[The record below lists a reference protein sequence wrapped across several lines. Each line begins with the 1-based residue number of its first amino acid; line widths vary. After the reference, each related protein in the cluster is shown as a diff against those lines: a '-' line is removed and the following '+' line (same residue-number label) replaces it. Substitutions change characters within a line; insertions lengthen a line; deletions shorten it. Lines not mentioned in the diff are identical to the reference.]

1 MNTIKNFDELL
12 AHLKENNVK
21 KRVAV
26 VWAADEKTPAHVH
39 KHSKPVLSKP
49 FLWVARTS

>member
-21 KRVAV
+21 K
-26 VWAADEKTPAHVH
+26 
-39 KHSKPVLSKP
+39 
-49 FLWVARTS
+49 ARGRCLGRR